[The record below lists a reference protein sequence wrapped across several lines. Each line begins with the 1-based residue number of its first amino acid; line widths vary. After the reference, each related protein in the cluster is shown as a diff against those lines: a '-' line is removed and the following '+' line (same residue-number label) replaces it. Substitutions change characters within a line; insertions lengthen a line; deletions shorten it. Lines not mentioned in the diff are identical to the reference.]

1 VRGIVQDDNEEN
13 RMVDCLFC
21 KMVNGEIKPDVV
33 YENDAMLAFKDI
45 NPQAPVHVLVVPK
58 KHIATLNDLEPAHDV
73 LVGEMYLTAKK
84 VAEKLGVAESGY
96 RTVMNCNEGAGQT
109 VFHLHLHVLGGRQMG
124 WPPG

>member
-1 VRGIVQDDNEEN
+1 MEFSTIDNEEIG
-13 RMVDCLFC
+13 MTDCLFC
-21 KMVNGEIKPDVV
+21 KMVNGSIKPDMV

-58 KHIATLNDLEPAHDV
+58 KHIATLNDLEPEHDV

-84 VAEKLGVAESGY
+84 VAEKLGIAESGY
-96 RTVMNCNEGAGQT
+96 RTVMNCNEGAGQS

>member
-1 VRGIVQDDNEEN
+1 
-13 RMVDCLFC
+13 MTDCLFC
-21 KMVNGEIKPDVV
+21 KMVNGAVKPDIV
-33 YENDAMLAFKDI
+33 YENEAVLAFKDI

-58 KHIATLNDLEPAHDV
+58 KHIATLNDLEPEHDV

-96 RTVMNCNEGAGQT
+96 RTVMNCNEGAGQS
-109 VFHLHLHVLGGRQMG
+109 VFHLHLHVLGGRQMQ